1 MLKYQQ
7 IANNIEKYIYDNDF
21 SQGTKLPTVETL
33 ALDYNVSKSTIVKAL
48 ESLVLKGIVYQ
59 VQGSGIFVRRR
70 NRTGYIDLNV
80 TAGFTNT
87 LKDFKVTSKVLNF
100 EVINPSEEIAQSLEC
115 STEDE
120 VYSVKRIRYID
131 REIMCYEESY
141 YKKSVVPYLTKEIAE
156 KSIFEYLEAALGL
169 NIGFSDRYVHI
180 DKLSDD
186 VANILELNSGDP
198 AMTVLEQIYLSS
210 GLTFNFTKLT
220 YHYKHT
226 QFFLQS
232 SPIK

>member
-7 IANNIEKYIYDNDF
+7 IANDIEKYIYDNDF

-33 ALDYNVSKSTIVKAL
+33 ASDYNVSKSTIVKAL

-87 LKDFKVTSKVLNF
+87 LKHFKVTSKVLNL
-100 EVINPSEEIAQSLEC
+100 EVINPSEEIAKSLEC
-115 STEDE
+115 STKDE

-131 REIMCYEESY
+131 GEIMCYEESY

-180 DKLSDD
+180 DKLNDD
-186 VANILELNSGDP
+186 VANILELNPGDP

>member
-7 IANNIEKYIYDNDF
+7 IANDIEKYIYDNNF

-33 ALDYNVSKSTIVKAL
+33 ASDYSVSKSTIVKAL

-80 TAGFTNT
+80 TAGFTTT
-87 LKDFKVTSKVLNF
+87 LKHFKVTSKVLSF
-100 EVINPSEEIAQSLEC
+100 EVINPSQEIAQSLEC

-131 REIMCYEESY
+131 SEIMCYEESY

-180 DKLSDD
+180 DKLNDD

-198 AMTVLEQIYLSS
+198 AMIVLEQIYLAS

-226 QFFLQS
+226 KFFLQS

>member
-7 IANNIEKYIYDNDF
+7 IANDIEKYIYDNDF

-33 ALDYNVSKSTIVKAL
+33 ASDYNVSKSTIVKAL

-87 LKDFKVTSKVLNF
+87 LKHFKVTSKVLNL
-100 EVINPSEEIAQSLEC
+100 EVINPSEEIAKSLEC
-115 STEDE
+115 STKDE

-131 REIMCYEESY
+131 GEIMCYEESY

-169 NIGFSDRYVHI
+169 NIGFSDRYVHV

-186 VANILELNSGDP
+186 VANILELNPGDP

>member
-33 ALDYNVSKSTIVKAL
+33 ASDYNVSKSTIVKAL

-87 LKDFKVTSKVLNF
+87 LKHFKVTSKVLNL

-115 STEDE
+115 STKDE

-131 REIMCYEESY
+131 GEIMCYEESY

-186 VANILELNSGDP
+186 VANILELNPGDP

>member
-7 IANNIEKYIYDNDF
+7 IANDIEKYIYDNDF

-33 ALDYNVSKSTIVKAL
+33 ASDYNVSKSTIVKAL

-87 LKDFKVTSKVLNF
+87 LKHFKVTSKVLNL
-100 EVINPSEEIAQSLEC
+100 EVINLSEEIAKSLEC
-115 STEDE
+115 STKDE

-131 REIMCYEESY
+131 GEIMCYEESY

-186 VANILELNSGDP
+186 VANILELNPGDP